1 MPRNRAPGAGGK
13 KRSENAQ
20 PQNEIL
26 CSEGAWGR
34 YPQQADGRKCECVL
48 TLALL
53 AGFVC
58 GYHNTTSTSNLPI
71 LENYIRNTYIR
82 LSREKKVAY
91 STDSK
96 FCCFDTGLLSRI
108 QHEPIYMQFCE
119 NTNPGVD
126 CYWYFSKFFRKGEHE
141 VRRYAKLPEMAFYW
155 EDPTKLVFDPRKELV
170 VNVEHIIQDNKNR
183 FPAPFSTMP
192 DYQLQLFIDGS
203 VKAAK
208 ERLRRNY
215 KIAVP
220 QYFITAG
227 TIQLLIPL
235 CLAAQD
241 IADLA
246 IVVEDYG
253 NMYRASTC
261 LTLDQAMNNA
271 RLLARP
277 DRDWLNP

>member
-1 MPRNRAPGAGGK
+1 M
-13 KRSENAQ
+13 KRDVFDLPESLYDFAQ
-20 PQNEIL
+20 IVDFHGVIE
-26 CSEGAWGR
+26 S
-34 YPQQADGRKCECVL
+34 
-48 TLALL
+48 LANL
-53 AGFVC
+53 VEDEDWN
-58 GYHNTTSTSNLPI
+58 YHNTPGTTTDFPI

-82 LSREKKVAY
+82 LAREKKVAY
-91 STDSK
+91 SNDSG
-96 FCCFDTGLLSRI
+96 FCCFDTGLLSKV

-119 NTNPGVD
+119 NTNPNVD
-126 CYWYFSKFFRKGEHE
+126 CYWFFSKFFRKGDNE
-141 VRRYAKLPEMAFYW
+141 VRRYPKLPEMAFYW
-155 EDPTKLVFDPRKELV
+155 EDPTKLIFDPRKELV
-170 VNVEHIIQDNKNR
+170 VNVEHIIQDNKAR
-183 FPAPFSTMP
+183 FPNPFSTMS
-192 DYQLQLFIDGS
+192 DYQLQLIIDGS

-220 QYFITAG
+220 QYFITSG

-241 IADLA
+241 TADLA

-253 NMYRASTC
+253 TMYRASTC

>member
-1 MPRNRAPGAGGK
+1 MKCDVFDLPE
-13 KRSENAQ
+13 SLYEFAQ
-20 PQNEIL
+20 I
-26 CSEGAWGR
+26 
-34 YPQQADGRKCECVL
+34 ADFYGVIED
-48 TLALL
+48 LANL
-53 AGFVC
+53 VEDEDWN
-58 GYHNTTSTSNLPI
+58 YHNTLGTTTDFPI

-82 LSREKKVAY
+82 LAREKTVAY
-91 STDSK
+91 SSDFG
-96 FCCFDTGLLSRI
+96 FCCFDTGLLSKV

-119 NTNPGVD
+119 NTNPNID
-126 CYWYFSKFFRKGEHE
+126 CYWYFSKFFRRGDNE
-141 VRRYAKLPEMAFYW
+141 VRRYPKLPEMAFYW
-155 EDPTKLVFDPRKELV
+155 EDPTKLIFDPRKELI
-170 VNVEHIIQDNKNR
+170 VNVEHIIQDNKAR
-183 FPAPFSTMP
+183 FPNPFSTMP
-192 DYQLQLFIDGS
+192 DYQLQLIIDGS
-203 VKAAK
+203 VKAAR

-220 QYFITAG
+220 QYFITSG

-241 IADLA
+241 TADLA

-253 NMYRASTC
+253 TMYRASTC

>member
-1 MPRNRAPGAGGK
+1 M
-13 KRSENAQ
+13 KRDVFDLPESLYEFAQ
-20 PQNEIL
+20 I
-26 CSEGAWGR
+26 
-34 YPQQADGRKCECVL
+34 ADFYGVIED
-48 TLALL
+48 LANL
-53 AGFVC
+53 VEDEDWN
-58 GYHNTTSTSNLPI
+58 YHNTLGTTTDFPI

-82 LSREKKVAY
+82 LAREKKVAY
-91 STDSK
+91 SSDFG
-96 FCCFDTGLLSRI
+96 FCCFDTGLLSKV

-119 NTNPGVD
+119 NTNPNID
-126 CYWYFSKFFRKGEHE
+126 CYWYFSKFFRRGDNE
-141 VRRYAKLPEMAFYW
+141 VRRYPKLPEMAFYW
-155 EDPTKLVFDPRKELV
+155 EDPTKLIFDPRKELI
-170 VNVEHIIQDNKNR
+170 VNVEHIIQDNKAR
-183 FPAPFSTMP
+183 FPNPFSTMP
-192 DYQLQLFIDGS
+192 DYQLQLIIDGS
-203 VKAAK
+203 VKAAR

-220 QYFITAG
+220 QYFITSG

-241 IADLA
+241 TADLA

-253 NMYRASTC
+253 TMYRASTC